1 MTDFDLD
8 RLGDVWRRQLDPA
21 EMERLQ
27 RTAAGVSR
35 RARFSQIL
43 DIFGAVAVAVMVV
56 FLVWTNPRLETFL
69 MGGAAIVV
77 LLGSN
82 IRLRKIRQV
91 ELRGLTG
98 STEDMLDQSI
108 DRLETTLKHKRFSL
122 IAIGPALVIGL
133 LLAWAAGAYPGML
146 AAPPALRLVL
156 RGMTFAVLAGVVVFL
171 AIAIRRERRELDRLR
186 AMRESYRLE
195 RESAGS

>member
-1 MTDFDLD
+1 MSDFDLE
-8 RLGDVWRRQLDPA
+8 RLGDVWRQQLDPA

-27 RTAAGVSR
+27 QSAAAVSR

-43 DIFGAVAVAVMVV
+43 DIVASVAVSVV
-56 FLVWTNPRLETFL
+56 VIFLVWTNPRLETLL
-69 MGGAAIVV
+69 MGGAAILV

-82 IRLRKIRQV
+82 IRLRRIRRV
-91 ELRGLTG
+91 ELRSLTG
-98 STEDMLDQSI
+98 STEDMLAQSI

-133 LLAWAAGAYPGML
+133 LLAWVAGANPGVL
-146 AAPPALRLVL
+146 IAPTLRLVW
-156 RGMTFAVLAGVVVFL
+156 RGTTFAVLAGVVVFL
-171 AIAIRRERRELDRLR
+171 VIAMRRERRELDRLR